1 MHTANVAHVKR
12 ATDVQVLKQPLA
24 DLVTLDL
31 KRISGKGIISG
42 ASFRVPILADA
53 TIRFGSTPVEQASQ
67 VWTDSPAATL

>member
-1 MHTANVAHVKR
+1 M
-12 ATDVQVLKQPLA
+12 QVLKQPLA

-42 ASFRVPILADA
+42 ASFRVPNLADA

-67 VWTDSPAATL
+67 AWTDISLIRPIVSILSAVEQGLA